1 MRIAHRFIGGEQSDD
16 EQLLPGRLN
25 VRHRMGHTYISNLVH
40 YVFSTKHRQ
49 KLITPQLE
57 VRLWPYMGGIA
68 RENGMKAIS
77 IGGTEDHILYPRS
90 STLSSVKPHVP
101 HTPARQSEAGDVS
114 VFVAGEAQ
122 PLKEPL
128 PA

>member
-1 MRIAHRFIGGEQSDD
+1 
-16 EQLLPGRLN
+16 
-25 VRHRMGHTYISNLVH
+25 MGHTYISNLVH
-40 YVFSTKHRQ
+40 HVFSTKHRQ

-90 STLSSVKPHVP
+90 STPIFYQIACSAHAHPSV
-101 HTPARQSEAGDVS
+101 
-114 VFVAGEAQ
+114 
-122 PLKEPL
+122 
-128 PA
+128 